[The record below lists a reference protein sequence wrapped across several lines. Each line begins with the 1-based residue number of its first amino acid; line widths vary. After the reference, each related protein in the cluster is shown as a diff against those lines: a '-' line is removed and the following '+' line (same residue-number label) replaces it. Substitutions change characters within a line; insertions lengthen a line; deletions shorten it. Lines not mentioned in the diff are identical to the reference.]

1 MTKVI
6 KLNPLRTNKLSI
18 VNLAGL
24 SNETI
29 TAGNAAGGALGT
41 LGTASLAAL
50 VAADSK
56 FRAKLITA
64 KGSPIT
70 EQIHDF
76 DEHRDSDFSEIW
88 RTANTASKSSIP
100 ANAAAGRTLAAFLYP
115 YRNVI
120 YEPLMSETSTLNF
133 LQTQYSAD
141 TVLQNAANVLQLG
154 AVFANLFSANE
165 QVSILWNAR
174 ALADAAKSGP
184 SPSSLRSDLENS
196 YDGFCNV
203 VIQTIRLQPS
213 TALENLF
220 TAMNEIRIK
229 YVRSLPV
236 RLTAANTSA
245 DAIPEQEYTGK
256 AVTPIPRVFFK
267 AADGETKE
275 LQFSEDFF
283 VTYRNNTEVG
293 EARIIIHGKGKYC
306 GSHTST
312 FHIVKN

>member
-1 MTKVI
+1 MI
-6 KLNPLRTNKLSI
+6 KLQALNSSKLSI
-18 VNLAGL
+18 VDLGGL

-29 TAGNAAGGALGT
+29 IAGTAAGGALGP
-41 LGTASLAAL
+41 LGTASLGVLAT
-50 VAADSK
+50 ADSK

-70 EQIHDF
+70 VQIHDF
-76 DEHRDSDFSEIW
+76 DVHRDDDFSEIW
-88 RTANTASKSSIP
+88 RTANTASKSSNA
-100 ANAAAGRTLAAFLYP
+100 ANAAAGHTLVTFLYP
-115 YRNVI
+115 YRNVAV
-120 YEPLMSETSTLNF
+120 EPLMSETSTLNF
-133 LQTQYSAD
+133 LQTRYSAD
-141 TVLQNAANVLQLG
+141 QAVQNAASVLQLG
-154 AVFANLFSANE
+154 AVFASLFSANE

-174 ALADAAKSGP
+174 TLEDAGKSGP

-203 VIQTIRLQPS
+203 VIQTLRLQPS

-229 YVRSLPV
+229 YVRLLPV
-236 RLTAANTSA
+236 RLTGSNTSA

-267 AADGETKE
+267 SANGETKE

-293 EARIIIHGKGKYC
+293 EATVVIHGKGKYC
-306 GSHTST
+306 GSHNST
-312 FHIVKN
+312 FHIARA